1 MAASVSSQPNSTAV
15 SHGSHV
21 VSQRLL
27 SASIVDWW
35 SRPLPVGESWTRIA
49 VIDSMRLHMRGL
61 PIGGLNDAA
70 AVDGMGWINMTGAAS
85 GELSMCQRKPSEA
98 TLDTGY
104 GA

>member
-35 SRPLPVGESWTRIA
+35 SRPTAVVHDRQLRGITVTKVCLPIPQSAHGTSATIRIRGCRVQRAGEST
-49 VIDSMRLHMRGL
+49 
-61 PIGGLNDAA
+61 
-70 AVDGMGWINMTGAAS
+70 
-85 GELSMCQRKPSEA
+85 
-98 TLDTGY
+98 
-104 GA
+104 